1 MAHKPFSYVQTDI
14 PRDLTMPEYRR
25 SRSRP
30 VPRQRFLAVSVR
42 EVRRHG
48 QLRPGV

>member
-1 MAHKPFSYVQTDI
+1 MAHKPFSYVQADI
-14 PRDLTMPEYRR
+14 PRELTVPEYRR

-30 VPRQRFLAVSVR
+30 VSRQRFLAVSVR